1 MGYMRNHLATVST
14 AAFAAVLTGLWPWF
28 AGWTGLLDFIFL
40 MAVPIAW
47 FMALTCWLAQKSA
60 DYVAKNS
67 PHEPEK
73 KSSEQIDTAKAEL
86 SSELDSLRKSVE
98 VKDGEIERLRGQVS
112 ALQTRVQIEELR
124 AEIADLKA
132 MAKA

>member
-1 MGYMRNHLATVST
+1 MRNHLATVST

-60 DYVAKNS
+60 DYVKKNS
-67 PHEPEK
+67 PREPEK
-73 KSSEQIDTAKAEL
+73 KSSEQIDTAKAQL
-86 SSELDSLRKSVE
+86 SSELDSLRASVK
-98 VKDGEIERLRGQVS
+98 VKDDEIERLRGQVS
-112 ALQTRVQIEELR
+112 KLETRVQIEALR